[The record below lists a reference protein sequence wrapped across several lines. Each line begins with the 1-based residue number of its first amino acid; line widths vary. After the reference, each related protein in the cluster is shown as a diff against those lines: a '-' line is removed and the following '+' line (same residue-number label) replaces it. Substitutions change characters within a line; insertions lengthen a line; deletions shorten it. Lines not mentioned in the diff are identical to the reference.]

1 MEDLFCQYKTLCK
14 SIRVSF
20 KNCGYNLRP
29 RAEAGLWVVPLI
41 PTALLVSTLKQI
53 FAGGQASLS
62 HVYFATTVVSCGV
75 LVTTILYL
83 MRFLPKLGHRI
94 HNAYLGVPAVGT
106 LLFLLITQ
114 NGFILSILGGVMSSY
129 GVLAGLPT
137 LLTLAPSC
145 FTIGEAVVVVHCLI
159 IFVYSSAVNLCHVAF
174 SHVPLLAEMDIS
186 QETSYD
192 ISTVILQ
199 VGMLS
204 VLLMLG
210 VLVASPETR
219 EPYLF
224 YVVLSLAVLT
234 TVVCLHLLLGGSP
247 FIWIV
252 LNITRDQGTFNIFL
266 WWIICSIAATVSVH
280 RQVRWEQKAST
291 SQRKLFHLLAVVV
304 FGLGIL
310 NVPDLIYLASGV
322 CFAIFLV
329 LEAARILQIPPLSDI
344 LKNGFILYGDEKDI
358 LIALTPLYL
367 LAGMAAPL
375 WLSPLGNIPIE
386 AAHLMPYLSGLLSIG
401 VGDTAASYIG
411 SNFGST
417 KWPGTNR
424 TVEGTIACFTS
435 QLAVTLLLIF
445 FDYLP
450 GDILSLFRNVVAIGA
465 TSMIES
471 RTDQV
476 DNMVLPLVHFILT

>member
-1 MEDLFCQYKTLCK
+1 
-14 SIRVSF
+14 
-20 KNCGYNLRP
+20 
-29 RAEAGLWVVPLI
+29 
-41 PTALLVSTLKQI
+41 
-53 FAGGQASLS
+53 
-62 HVYFATTVVSCGV
+62 
-75 LVTTILYL
+75 
-83 MRFLPKLGHRI
+83 
-94 HNAYLGVPAVGT
+94 
-106 LLFLLITQ
+106 
-114 NGFILSILGGVMSSY
+114 MSSY

-186 QETSYD
+186 REISYD
-192 ISTVILQ
+192 VSTVILQ

-210 VLVASPETR
+210 VLVVCPETR
-219 EPYLF
+219 EPYMF
-224 YVVLSLAVLT
+224 YILLSIAILT
-234 TVVCLHLLLGGSP
+234 TVICLHLLLGGSP

-329 LEAARILQIPPLSDI
+329 LEAARILQIPPFSDI

-367 LAGMAAPL
+367 LAGMAVPL
-375 WLSPLGNIPIE
+375 WLSPLNDIPIE
-386 AAHLMPYLSGLLSIG
+386 PAHLMPYLSGLLSIG
-401 VGDTAASYIG
+401 IGDTAASYIG

-417 KWPGTNR
+417 KWPGSNR

-435 QLAVTLLLIF
+435 QLTVTLFLMF

-450 GDILSLFRNVVAIGA
+450 CNLLSLFRNVLVIGV
-465 TSMIES
+465 TSVIES
-471 RTDQV
+471 KTDQV
-476 DNMVLPLVHFILT
+476 DNMVLPLVHYILT